1 MISTKTI
8 IGGIEDVPREWIFE
22 YYLNL
27 KERLTGQDVKILSA
41 FNSSD
46 KVPSMFIYFDT
57 VNAQY
62 KFKDFS
68 SGHQGDA
75 IHLVTCLFN
84 LGTFANTVNRIVTD
98 YAAYV
103 KDNNISVTVE
113 HQFHDKYKVTD
124 YEIRHWT
131 NLDEAYWMSY
141 KIGSKLLEHYNVSP
155 LEFFTMEKT
164 ELDGSIKSV
173 KFNRKYVYGY
183 FRNDGSLYKIY
194 MPKNPEKKFIKV
206 ENYTQGSDQL
216 TSSSCDALIIT
227 SSLKDLMAFRKLGL
241 VGYQSIAPDSENSMI
256 TKTGMHILKQRF
268 KKVIV
273 LFDNDEPGIAAAKK
287 YQENYGVSYVVLDME
302 KDLSDSVKAHG
313 LIKVKEKL
321 LSLLNELDIQKR

>member
-1 MISTKTI
+1 
-8 IGGIEDVPREWIFE
+8 
-22 YYLNL
+22 
-27 KERLTGQDVKILSA
+27 
-41 FNSSD
+41 
-46 KVPSMFIYFDT
+46 
-57 VNAQY
+57 
-62 KFKDFS
+62 
-68 SGHQGDA
+68 
-75 IHLVTCLFN
+75 
-84 LGTFANTVNRIVTD
+84 
-98 YAAYV
+98 
-103 KDNNISVTVE
+103 
-113 HQFHDKYKVTD
+113 
-124 YEIRHWT
+124 
-131 NLDEAYWMSY
+131 
-141 KIGSKLLEHYNVSP
+141 
-155 LEFFTMEKT
+155 
-164 ELDGSIKSV
+164 
-173 KFNRKYVYGY
+173 
-183 FRNDGSLYKIY
+183 

-287 YQENYGVSYVVLDME
+287 YQENYGISYVVLDME